1 MLDVRCRMYDFRLQI
16 LDLRLTIN
24 KQRCQ
29 DLRTTNNKQ
38 QTTSNNSSMA
48 IFSRILFISFLFFNP
63 AILIS
68 AQTDSSHLRIS
79 LLTCTPGED
88 LYSTFG
94 HSALRVTDSV
104 SNYDIVYNYGTFD
117 FSEPGFYTKFIRGK
131 LMYYLS
137 TEDFDSFRDYY
148 RGENRGITEQVL
160 GLTQDEKSNIKHL
173 LQQNLQNKN
182 RFYKY
187 DFLFDNCTTRL
198 RDLVEKS
205 ADSKVLYGK
214 EVTEKKRFRQL
225 IYEYLN
231 YNDKQWSK
239 LGIDL
244 LLGSKT
250 DAIMKTREVMFLPDY
265 LMKTF
270 DRTKIGNMPLV
281 SSSKNLY
288 TIIPQNDHKSIV
300 TNPFF
305 IFSVLLL
312 SILVMSFSKNNS
324 IQKFVQGFDGF
335 IFFITGLLGILIIFM
350 WFGTDHLMCRN
361 NYNLLWTWPTHT
373 IAAFYINSRK
383 YRAKNYFKIIAIS
396 NTILLFAWF
405 FLPQHMN
412 ISLIPFILLL
422 IFRSVMIGFKNK
434 NNSVPNGKY
443 PIYHIR

>member
-1 MLDVRCRMYDFRLQI
+1 MYDVELTNNGQQA
-16 LDLRLTIN
+16 TIN
-24 KQRCQ
+24 F
-29 DLRTTNNKQ
+29 
-38 QTTSNNSSMA
+38 SSMA
-48 IFSRILFISFLFFNP
+48 MFRRILFISFLFFNP
-63 AILIS
+63 AFSIS
-68 AQTDSSHLRIS
+68 AQTDTSNLRIS

-104 SNYDIVYNYGTFD
+104 SNDDIVYNYGTFD

-137 TEDFDSFRDYY
+137 TEDFDSFRDFY

-160 GLTQDEKSNIKHL
+160 HLTQDEKNNIKQL
-173 LQQNLQNKN
+173 LQQNLQIEN

-205 ADSKVLYGK
+205 AGSKVFYGK
-214 EVTEKKRFRQL
+214 VVTEKKRFRQL

-250 DAIMKTREVMFLPDY
+250 DAIMKKREVMFLPDY

-270 DRTKIGNMPLV
+270 DKTKIGNRPLI
-281 SSSKNLY
+281 SSSGNLFAI
-288 TIIPQNDHKSIV
+288 TPQNNHKSIV
-300 TNPFF
+300 TNPLF
-305 IFSVLLL
+305 IFSFILLC
-312 SILVMSFSKNNS
+312 IVFMRFSKNNS
-324 IQKFVQGFDGF
+324 IQKFVHGFDGF
-335 IFFITGLLGILIIFM
+335 IFFITGLMGILMLIM
-350 WFGTDHLMCRN
+350 WFGTDHLMCSN
-361 NYNLLWTWPTHT
+361 NYNLIWAWPTHT
-373 IAAFYINSRK
+373 IAAFYVNSP
-383 YRAKNYFKIIAIS
+383 KNHVKKYFKIVAII
-396 NTILLFAWF
+396 NTLLLFVWF

-422 IFRSVMIGFKNK
+422 IFRSAIIGFKYL
-434 NNSVPNGKY
+434 NNPAQNGKY
-443 PIYHIR
+443 PIY